1 MEIEKL
7 ENLQQQIKSDP
18 KPEKKEEFKPEP
30 IKGKAGTA
38 KKTLFSRF
46 KEDFFKVSLKDV
58 KDRMFEEVVMPGIKD
73 LVYDFIVTG
82 VGVWFFDNIR
92 GNRKANNTS
101 SSYTSYGSYT
111 NGGQNRQERP
121 SQARKSS
128 VVEDHYVETKED
140 RDYVVSML
148 FEYLDRYTKVQVA
161 NYYSLINFEIKD
173 TDWNWGWYSLNGMNT
188 YERREYDEKE
198 GKYVTHW
205 YIHMPP
211 VEPLK

>member
-18 KPEKKEEFKPEP
+18 EPETVKKPEP
-30 IKGKAGTA
+30 IKGKAVQT
-38 KKTLFSRF
+38 KKSLFSRF

-58 KDRMFEEVVMPGIKD
+58 KDRMFDEVIMPGIKD

-92 GNRKANNTS
+92 GNRKASNTS

-121 SQARKSS
+121 SQERKSS
-128 VVEDHYVETKED
+128 RVVNYSVDSKEEAQYVISMMFEMLDSYKKVTVA
-140 RDYVVSML
+140 DYYQLLNQEV
-148 FEYLDRYTKVQVA
+148 R
-161 NYYSLINFEIKD
+161 D
-173 TDWNWGWYSLNGMNT
+173 TDWNWGWRSLNGIDKHQ
-188 YERREYDEKE
+188 ERVYDNDEKR
-198 GKYVTHW
+198 YVNRW
-205 YIHMPP
+205 VIELPP